1 MRLVDGLSPARGHG
15 GVRYASFSI
24 PPAVIQII
32 FSLGVVVTGRS
43 ETIVGLLP
51 SGLTVNPQLAAHT
64 FLQPLS
70 SELIL
75 QIRRMRGPLVS
86 VSTNR
91 VWQQLPN
98 EFRVSVC
105 QIFWAESKGTEK
117 QFLIAS
123 LAKARKLREVFVRKS
138 PIERLVNWTAATQSL
153 PDPIVDDLLKKYLLH
168 EHRAVIVS
176 FLDLLNVPHSEGMIE
191 ENFDY
196 ASLTNERVQEAAR
209 SLLASAD
216 RIGSDL
222 YLKYLVLQGGPWAGI
237 EEVLPTTE

>member
-1 MRLVDGLSPARGHG
+1 L
-15 GVRYASFSI
+15 
-24 PPAVIQII
+24 
-32 FSLGVVVTGRS
+32 
-43 ETIVGLLP
+43 
-51 SGLTVNPQLAAHT
+51 
-64 FLQPLS
+64 
-70 SELIL
+70 
-75 QIRRMRGPLVS
+75 LVS
-86 VSTNR
+86 ASANR
-91 VWQQLPN
+91 VWRQLPN
-98 EFRVSVC
+98 EIRVAVC
-105 QIFWAESKGTEK
+105 QTFWAESKGAEK

-123 LAKARKLREVFVRKS
+123 LAKANKLREVFVRKS
-138 PIERLVNWTAATQSL
+138 PLERLVKWTAATQSL

-216 RIGSDL
+216 RIGSEL

-237 EEVLPTTE
+237 EAVLPTTE